1 MPDEFDLIAQYF
13 SPLAGKAGL
22 ELMDDAACIK
32 ARPGYDCIISKDLL
46 VEGTHF
52 FEGANPF
59 DLASKALA
67 VNISDLAAKG
77 AKPALYFL
85 GLSLPVTIEENWV
98 KSFSAGLQL
107 AQNNYS
113 IELAGGDTTSTH
125 GPITISVTA
134 LGYVDEGSMITRSG
148 AKVGDDIYVT
158 GTLGDAAIGLRTLQK
173 DASASGYLVA
183 RYHRP
188 QARHKIGLSLQG
200 IANSAAD
207 VSDGLLAD
215 LGHIC
220 KASKVGATVR
230 REKLPLSPST
240 EAALRENSSFADL
253 VWSGGDDYEI
263 LFTSSQSNRQ
273 QIEQL
278 SSEVA
283 VPITR
288 IGTVEQNDGI
298 RLVDHGG
305 NLVQVNNVGFQHF
318 RQE

>member
-13 SPLAGKAGL
+13 APLAGEAGL
-22 ELMDDAACIK
+22 ELKDDAACIK
-32 ARPGYDCIISKDLL
+32 ARPGYDCIVSKDIL

-59 DLASKALA
+59 DLAFKALA
-67 VNISDLAAKG
+67 VNVSDLAAKG
-77 AKPALYFL
+77 AKPAIYFL
-85 GLSLPVTIEENWV
+85 GLSLPTTIEENWL
-98 KSFSAGLQL
+98 KSFSAGLQV
-107 AQNNYS
+107 AQDSYPV
-113 IELAGGDTTSTH
+113 ELAGGDTTSTK
-125 GPITISVTA
+125 GPITISITA
-134 LGYVDEGSMITRSG
+134 LGYVEESSMIKRSG
-148 AKVGDDIYVT
+148 AKVEDDVYVT
-158 GTLGDAAIGLRTLQK
+158 GTLGDAAIGLKALQA
-173 DASASGYLVA
+173 DPSASGYLVA

-188 QARHKIGLSLQG
+188 QARLQIGLSLHG

-220 KASKVGATVR
+220 NASKVGVTIQQA
-230 REKLPLSPST
+230 KLPLSPST

-263 LFTSSQSNRQ
+263 LFTSPRSNRQ

-288 IGTVEQNDGI
+288 IGTVEQGEGV
-298 RLVDHGG
+298 RLVDQSG
-305 NLVQVNNVGFQHF
+305 NLVQVKNVGFQHF
-318 RQE
+318 RQN